1 MPELWIFSEGDLQRG
16 LGHLTRCSAYASAWR
31 EQGGKV
37 NWVVDGDN
45 TAKKLLRNESVI
57 WKAWQQE
64 LIPDIH
70 DAVAIIDSY
79 SATPDALKSIA
90 DHFVRVIY
98 LDDTKRLSYPKGL
111 VIHAALG
118 ENKSI
123 ADDANWVFGTGWQP
137 LRPAFWDLPPRTQ
150 ISDQIE
156 RILILMGGTDIR
168 KLTPTMHQLA
178 HNIYPNA
185 EIHTI
190 ISNHNTLTKQPQ
202 TILHHQLNDKEI
214 AELMCN
220 CDIAISAAGQTICE
234 LARCGLPSV
243 LIGVADNQIKQLK
256 KWTEDSLFMYGGWW
270 NDPEL
275 VTQVSSKLQALS
287 DQKTRQRRVAALQSK
302 IDGKGTMRAVTWL
315 SQC

>member
-31 EQGGKV
+31 GQGGKV

-45 TAKKLLRNESVI
+45 TAKNLLRNESVI
-57 WKAWQQE
+57 WRSWQQE
-64 LIPDIH
+64 LITDTH
-70 DAVAIIDSY
+70 DAVAIVDSY
-79 SATPDALKSIA
+79 SATPDVLKSIA
-90 DHFVRVIY
+90 DHFARVIY

-123 ADDANWVFGTGWQP
+123 ADDAEWVFGAEWQP
-137 LRPAFWDLPPRTQ
+137 LRPAFWDLPPREL
-150 ISDQIE
+150 ISEQIE

-168 KLTPTMHQLA
+168 KLTPIMHQLA
-178 HNIYPNA
+178 HNIYPHA

-190 ISNHNTLTKQPQ
+190 ISNHNTLTKLPQ

-220 CDIAISAAGQTICE
+220 CDIAISAAGQTTCE
-234 LARCGLPSV
+234 LARCGLPAV
-243 LIGVADNQIKQLK
+243 LIGVADNQKEQLK

-275 VTQVSSKLQALS
+275 VTQVSSKLLALS
-287 DQKTRQRRVAALQSK
+287 DQKTRKLRTAALQSK

>member
-16 LGHLTRCSAYASAWR
+16 LGHLTRCSAYAAAWR
-31 EQGGKV
+31 GQGGKV

-45 TAKKLLRNESVI
+45 TAKKLLINELAI
-57 WKAWQQE
+57 WRSWQQE
-64 LIPDIH
+64 LISTPH
-70 DAVAIIDSY
+70 DAVAIVDSY
-79 SATPDALKSIA
+79 SATSDVLKSIS

-111 VIHAALG
+111 VIHAAQG
-118 ENKSI
+118 ENQPI
-123 ADDANWVFGTGWQP
+123 ADDAEWVFGAEWQP

-168 KLTPTMHQLA
+168 QLTPIMHQLA
-178 HNIYPNA
+178 HNIYPHA

-220 CDIAISAAGQTICE
+220 CDIAISAAGQTTCE

-243 LIGVADNQIKQLK
+243 LIGVADNQKEQLK
-256 KWTEDSLFMYGGWW
+256 KWTEDNLFMYGGWW
-270 NDPEL
+270 NEPEL
-275 VTQVSSKLQALS
+275 IAHVSSKLKALCG
-287 DQKTRQRRVAALQSK
+287 QNTRKQRAAALQRQ
-302 IDGKGTMRAVTWL
+302 IDGKGTMRAVKWL